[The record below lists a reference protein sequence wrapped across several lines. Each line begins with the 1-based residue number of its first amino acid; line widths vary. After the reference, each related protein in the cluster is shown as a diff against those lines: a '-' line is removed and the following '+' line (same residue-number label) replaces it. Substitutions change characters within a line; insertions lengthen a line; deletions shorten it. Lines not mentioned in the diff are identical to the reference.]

1 MATPQQ
7 LYEQSR
13 DEALRWL
20 FTSSNHINPQD
31 LLAKQH
37 EIYQQKLAAAGFTVN
52 PIVPPEPTIMDTLLT
67 HLPHILIF
75 LGFIFVG
82 FMIGLIMIQIAKNLR
97 IVVGTNDVHIV
108 QRGRSTIA
116 YGTNLAAGNVYYR
129 WPSWFPG
136 IGVQVTILPVS
147 VYALELKDY
156 PGYDKGRVPFI
167 IDIIGFFRVDDPTVA
182 AARITSFADLKAQMT
197 GVLQGAIR
205 SILATSDIEEILE
218 GRSRFSEMFT
228 HAVDDQLKSWGI
240 VSVKAIEFMD
250 IRDAKESQIIYNIMS
265 KKKSVIEMESRTV
278 VAGNQQRAAIAEVEA
293 KRQVGLAEQEAQEQ
307 VGKRQ
312 ALKDLAVGVA
322 KQEAEQAIQES
333 SAMTMTKQMAVSQ
346 IEHVRSAEITRDV
359 AVVKADQ
366 ERQVLIVNTEADKQR
381 LIISAEGQKTN
392 LVLMGEGQLANAKL
406 NAEGVEAQGRAKGVA
421 EQAVLMAPV
430 NAQITL
436 AEKIDK
442 SESYQKYLIEIR
454 ALEKDQAVGIE
465 QARAIGRAEI
475 KIVANSGTI
484 PGGARSV
491 MELLTPSG
499 GLQLGAAVEAFA
511 QTDAGKALV
520 EKLGGGGK

>member
-1 MATPQQ
+1 MTTPQQ
-7 LYEQSR
+7 LYDQSR

-20 FTSSNHINPQD
+20 ATPGSHNAQD
-31 LLAKQH
+31 LLAKQN
-37 EIYQQKLAAAGFTVN
+37 EIYQQKLAAAGLAIS
-52 PIVPPEPTIMDTLLT
+52 PIVPPEPTVMDTVT
-67 HLPHILIF
+67 AHLPFILTF
-75 LGFIFVG
+75 LSITLVG
-82 FMIGLIMIQIAKNLR
+82 IIIGLVMIQIAKNLR

-116 YGTNLAAGNVYYR
+116 YGTNLASGNVYYR

-136 IGVQVTILPVS
+136 VGVQVTILPVS

-182 AARITSFADLKAQMT
+182 AARITSFNDLKAQMT

-381 LIISAEGQKTN
+381 MIITAEGTKAN
-392 LVLMGEGQLANAKL
+392 LTLVGEGTLASAKL
-406 NAEGVEAQGRAKGVA
+406 SAEGVEAQGRAKGA
-421 EQAVLMAPV
+421 ADTAVLMAPV
-430 NAQITL
+430 NAQIAL
-436 AEKIDK
+436 AEKIDG
-442 SESYQKYLIEIR
+442 SENYQKYLIEIR
-454 ALEKDQAVGIE
+454 SIESQQAVGIE
-465 QARAIGRAEI
+465 QARAIARAEI

-484 PGGARSV
+484 PGGAKSV

-499 GLQLGAAVEAFA
+499 GLQIGAALEALS
-511 QTDAGKALV
+511 QTEAGKAIV
-520 EKLGGGGK
+520 ERLKGEKG